1 MIAAATAIQL
11 QAPQAWH
18 AQAISPYRACD
29 LCTHGSTSAATGLRM
44 CHHRAALTRGAP
56 VTVELVRSRSGAC
69 GPEALHLHLP
79 GM

>member
-1 MIAAATAIQL
+1 MIAAVTPIQL

-44 CHHRAALTRGAP
+44 CGHPSAVTRGTP
-56 VTVELVRSRSGAC
+56 VPVDLARARCGAC